1 MEVMTP
7 TNFRKDFFN
16 NLKRIVKNNQPEEI
30 TISGDNNINDGVI
43 LVPKR
48 EWTRIQEEIY
58 LEKTGTL
65 DVVFDR
71 MKNATD
77 DDFEE
82 AWWMSGKF

>member
-48 EWTRIQEEIY
+48 EWTRIQFF
-58 LEKTGTL
+58 KTSN
-65 DVVFDR
+65 VF
-71 MKNATD
+71 KWIFLQNPY
-77 DDFEE
+77 DF
-82 AWWMSGKF
+82 FILI